1 MSRELYE
8 ELHEELTQEL
18 TEERYKELRKK
29 AQKLFFDLF
38 FIGIDIDNKPNL
50 DNRGLKR
57 GFFRVLTTNKD
68 FEYLVRD
75 SPAKTLGPP
84 DERVMMIFKSY
95 FDDRIGMNETYKQ
108 FDLNQGIVKFLVNNL
123 GLNGTE
129 TKHLW
134 EIIYYSLRVKEEH
147 KKKLDEEYKKSF
159 AGFDDTPLMLLS
171 SRQPRNRDYSLN
183 NKAFR
188 GLNPRK
194 EWLAKLGTP
203 NAINPWEN
211 SALALA
217 TAPPSYSQFGR
228 ITPQPYAAI
237 DAVAPASAPA
247 RDAVAPASAPAS
259 APARDAVALSHAAGL
274 RAYQNSNDDDWA
286 EFGGRRRRKS
296 RRKSRKSRKSSN
308 KKRKQRKTKRRR
320 Q

>member
-18 TEERYKELRKK
+18 TEEQYKQLRRK

-38 FIGIDIDNKPNL
+38 FIGTDIDNKPNL

-75 SPAKTLGPP
+75 SPEKTLGPP

-147 KKKLDEEYKKSF
+147 KRKLDEEYKKAF
-159 AGFDDTPLMLLS
+159 AGFDDTSVVPL
-171 SRQPRNRDYSLN
+171 SRRDYSLN

-194 EWLAKLGTP
+194 QWLATFGTP
-203 NAINPWEN
+203 KDDGRPRINPWED
-211 SALALA
+211 SALARA

-228 ITPQPYAAI
+228 ITPQPHAAMTNLPAR

-247 RDAVAPASAPAS
+247 RDAVAPASAPA
-259 APARDAVALSHAAGL
+259 RDAAGL

-296 RRKSRKSRKSSN
+296 RKPRKSSN

>member
-1 MSRELYE
+1 MSSELYE

-18 TEERYKELRKK
+18 TEERYKELREK

-38 FIGIDIDNKPNL
+38 FIGTNIDNKPNL

-147 KKKLDEEYKKSF
+147 KRKLDEQYKKAF
-159 AGFDDTPLMLLS
+159 AGFDDTPFVPLS
-171 SRQPRNRDYSLN
+171 RRQPQTPKEDEMPDYV
-183 NKAFR
+183 
-188 GLNPRK
+188 
-194 EWLAKLGTP
+194 
-203 NAINPWEN
+203 
-211 SALALA
+211 
-217 TAPPSYSQFGR
+217 APPRAPRDRTNPLPFPPPAPGDAPPPGRLPWLPGFG
-228 ITPQPYAAI
+228 
-237 DAVAPASAPA
+237 SAQA
-247 RDAVAPASAPAS
+247 Q
-259 APARDAVALSHAAGL
+259 
-274 RAYQNSNDDDWA
+274 RAYNNFPWDES
-286 EFGGRRRRKS
+286 GGRRRK
-296 RRKSRKSRKSSN
+296 KSRKSRKSSN

>member
-18 TEERYKELRKK
+18 TEERYKELREK

-38 FIGIDIDNKPNL
+38 FIGTNIDNKPNL

-57 GFFRVLTTNKD
+57 GFFRLLTTSKD

-75 SPAKTLGPP
+75 SPARTLGPP
-84 DERVMMIFKSY
+84 NEREMMIFKSY
-95 FDDRIGMNETYKQ
+95 FDDRIDMNTTYKQ
-108 FDLNQGIVKFLVNNL
+108 FDLNEGIVKFLVNNL

-134 EIIYYSLRVKEEH
+134 EIIYYNLRVVEEN
-147 KKKLDEEYKKSF
+147 KRKMDEEDRKRF
-159 AGFDDTPLMLLS
+159 ARFDDTPFVPLS
-171 SRQPRNRDYSLN
+171 RKQSQTPKEDEMPDYV
-183 NKAFR
+183 
-188 GLNPRK
+188 
-194 EWLAKLGTP
+194 
-203 NAINPWEN
+203 
-211 SALALA
+211 
-217 TAPPSYSQFGR
+217 APPR
-228 ITPQPYAAI
+228 
-237 DAVAPASAPA
+237 APRDRTNPPPFAPA
-247 RDAVAPASAPAS
+247 RDAPPPPGRLPWIEGVGSAQAQ
-259 APARDAVALSHAAGL
+259 
-274 RAYQNSNDDDWA
+274 RAYNNFPWDES
-286 EFGGRRRRKS
+286 GGR

>member
-29 AQKLFFDLF
+29 AHKLFFDLF

-147 KKKLDEEYKKSF
+147 KRKLDEEYKKSF
-159 AGFDDTPLMLLS
+159 AGFDDTPFVPLS
-171 SRQPRNRDYSLN
+171 RRDYSLN

-194 EWLAKLGTP
+194 EWLAKFGTP

-211 SALALA
+211 INVALA
-217 TAPPSYSQFGR
+217 TAPPTYSQFGR
-228 ITPQPYAAI
+228 VNPQPYAAI
-237 DAVAPASAPA
+237 DAVAPGDAVAPASAPA
-247 RDAVAPASAPAS
+247 RDAVAPA
-259 APARDAVALSHAAGL
+259 RDAVAPSDAAGL

-296 RRKSRKSRKSSN
+296 RRKSRKSSN

>member
-38 FIGIDIDNKPNL
+38 FIGTDIDNKPNL

-57 GFFRVLTTNKD
+57 GFFRLLTTSKD

-75 SPAKTLGPP
+75 SPARTLGPP
-84 DERVMMIFKSY
+84 NEREMMIFKSY
-95 FDDRIGMNETYKQ
+95 FDDRIDMNTTYKQ
-108 FDLNQGIVKFLVNNL
+108 FDLNEGIVKFLVNNL

-134 EIIYYSLRVKEEH
+134 EIIYYNLRVVEEH
-147 KKKLDEEYKKSF
+147 KRKMDEEDRKRL
-159 AGFDDTPLMLLS
+159 ARFDHTPLVILPKKQQQTPKEDEM
-171 SRQPRNRDYSLN
+171 PDYV
-183 NKAFR
+183 AP
-188 GLNPRK
+188 PRK
-194 EWLAKLGTP
+194 ARDRTNPPPFALG
-203 NAINPWEN
+203 
-211 SALALA
+211 
-217 TAPPSYSQFGR
+217 
-228 ITPQPYAAI
+228 
-237 DAVAPASAPA
+237 DAV
-247 RDAVAPASAPAS
+247 
-259 APARDAVALSHAAGL
+259 AAGL

-296 RRKSRKSRKSSN
+296 RKSRKSSN